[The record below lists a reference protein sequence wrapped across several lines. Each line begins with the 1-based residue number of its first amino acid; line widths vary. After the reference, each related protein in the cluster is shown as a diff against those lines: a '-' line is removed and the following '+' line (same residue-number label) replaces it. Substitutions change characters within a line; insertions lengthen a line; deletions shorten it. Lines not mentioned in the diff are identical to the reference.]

1 MFRTVTFLFFL
12 FFLACCQ
19 RPLGVTHWD
28 AKSRAMVKKSLAS
41 KKKNSY
47 GYPKHTYLSYLIC
60 FNESCINRA
69 ERDLFRK
76 RYRFKGYKNK
86 KPIPPKAPSPP
97 QSEPVIAQNEQP
109 EQDLS
114 AFVINKVYRF
124 RQVYFQTGKANLS
137 LEAEK
142 ELDALA
148 SFLESN
154 PQLTI
159 SVSGHTDDVGEEKA
173 NLALSEQRAQA
184 VTTYLLARGIAKNRL
199 VARGYGSS
207 SPVAGNHT
215 QAGREQ
221 NRRVEFIL
229 KLPD

>member
-1 MFRTVTFLFFL
+1 MFRTVIFLFFL
-12 FFLACCQ
+12 LFLACCQ

-69 ERDLFRK
+69 ERDLVRK

-86 KPIPPKAPSPP
+86 EVIPPKAPSPQ

-109 EQDLS
+109 KQDLS
-114 AFVINKVYRF
+114 AFVVNKVYRL

-137 LEAEK
+137 VEAEK
-142 ELDALA
+142 ELDALV
-148 SFLESN
+148 SFLQSN
-154 PQLTI
+154 PLLII

-173 NLALSEQRAQA
+173 NLALSQQRAQA
-184 VTTYLLARGIAKNRL
+184 VTAYLSAKGIAKKRL
-199 VARGYGSS
+199 LAKGYGSS
-207 SPVAGNHT
+207 SPVADNHT
-215 QAGREQ
+215 QTGREQ

-229 KLPD
+229 QLAE